1 VDRPTAGGGV
11 VTELVRPTHLLDE
24 LTANGGLTD
33 PNVTYDQLEAVGV
46 MLADIRKKVQ
56 FAMGDWLL
64 VVEARFPEQ
73 FSQATELLELS
84 EKGLQEYIRVAEKV
98 PRSVRRKELSWS
110 HHRAVAA
117 LEPPEQQEWLEKAVT
132 LGLSHHELRQQLKPA
147 ELEPVRVCGECG
159 RAL

>member
-1 VDRPTAGGGV
+1 

-24 LTANGGLTD
+24 LTANGGLHSTSI
-33 PNVTYDQLEAVGV
+33 TYDQLEAVGV

-64 VVEARFPEQ
+64 VVEERFPEQ
-73 FSQATELLELS
+73 FSQAAELLELS
-84 EKGLQEYIRVAEKV
+84 EKGLLEYVRVAQRV
-98 PRSVRRKELSWS
+98 PRSVRRRELSWS

-117 LEPPEQQEWLEKAVT
+117 LEPPEQAAHLEAAVT
-132 LGLSHHELRQQLKPA
+132 ERLSHHQLRERLKP
-147 ELEPVRVCGECG
+147 ETEPRPVCGECG

>member
-1 VDRPTAGGGV
+1 

-24 LTANGGLTD
+24 LTANGGLHSTSI
-33 PNVTYDQLEAVGV
+33 TYEQLEAVGV

-64 VVEARFPEQ
+64 VVESRFPEQ
-73 FSQATELLELS
+73 FSQAAELLELS
-84 EKGLQEYIRVAEKV
+84 EKGLSEYIRVAEKV

-117 LEPPEQQEWLEKAVT
+117 LEPPEQMEMLEVAVRE
-132 LGLSHHELRQQLKPA
+132 GLSHHALRLRLKPA
-147 ELEPVRVCGECG
+147 ELEPVLVCGECG